1 MVIGGCSVCHSRVA
15 AQGFFMFL
23 MGSRKRK
30 KGQKGGGR
38 AHGFTSRD
46 CVKEMWLQEL
56 AVSCFSTSLFPLEP
70 GIPCL

>member
-1 MVIGGCSVCHSRVA
+1 
-15 AQGFFMFL
+15 MFL

-46 CVKEMWLQEL
+46 RVKEMWLQEL